1 MYYVEG
7 FLELSQLGFIV
18 RKSFSGFV
26 VDKPEDVEHD
36 GRKCVMINDIPV
48 PAQNVTRVSEVNVS
62 GVDVLDLS
70 KLFPPAS
77 RREITKASFS
87 KTPLFDEFKQ
97 WRQEFF
103 HRVDGEFK
111 DAVKAKELSN
121 DTVVEVTAV
130 MKERLEFYGASISVS
145 ENNGDSNLARIT
157 FRYATTSANDM
168 FIRTLA
174 ESHKP
179 YTVKELIKAFKEGRN
194 AR

>member
-18 RKSFSGFV
+18 RKPFSGFV
-26 VDKPEDVEHD
+26 VDKPESVEYD
-36 GRKCVMINDIPV
+36 GRPCVMINDIPV
-48 PAQNVTRVSEVNVS
+48 PSQNVTRVSEVNVK
-62 GVDVLDLS
+62 GVDVLDLT

-111 DAVKAKELSN
+111 DAVKAKELTKE
-121 DTVVEVTAV
+121 TVAEVTSV
-130 MKERLEFYGASISVS
+130 MKERLEFYGASITVS
-145 ENNGDSNLARIT
+145 ENNGDTNLARIT
-157 FRYATTSANDM
+157 FRYATTAANDM

-179 YTVKELIKAFKEGRN
+179 YTVKDLIKAFKEGAN